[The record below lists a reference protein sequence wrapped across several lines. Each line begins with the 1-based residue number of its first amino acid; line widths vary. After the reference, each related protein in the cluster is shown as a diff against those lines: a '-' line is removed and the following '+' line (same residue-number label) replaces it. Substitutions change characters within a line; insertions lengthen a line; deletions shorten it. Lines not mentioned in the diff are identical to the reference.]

1 MLLTK
6 PQEELIAR
14 LVRHRNALDSS
25 RLLTDEGGG
34 AGVGR
39 AGKVTLIFFLSSI
52 QRAFPLVLSVSK
64 ETWRMS
70 KRDLDDVE
78 RDLDVALE

>member
-25 RLLTDEGGG
+25 RLLTDEGG

-52 QRAFPLVLSVSK
+52 QRAFPLVLSVSN
-64 ETWRMS
+64 ETWSMS